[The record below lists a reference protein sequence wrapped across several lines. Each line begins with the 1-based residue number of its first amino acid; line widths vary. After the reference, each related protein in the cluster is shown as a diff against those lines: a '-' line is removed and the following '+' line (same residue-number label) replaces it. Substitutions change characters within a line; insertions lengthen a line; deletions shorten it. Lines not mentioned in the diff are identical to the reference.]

1 MNYKATA
8 MIVAVSMIVVAMSGA
23 MMIGDSD
30 AAADEDEIYT
40 NGTIQ
45 VDSDGATRE
54 LKVNEQEFAG
64 YNYILTWKAAALT
77 SSGDTSNLDGKSW
90 TIVLTSTNTVSPE
103 GPSINYDERI
113 AASIGNDDPAF
124 TVDVNHDSGAA
135 VGVYSLSVTEGSGT
149 AHLGVQCEI
158 KVTVGGMEKILAS
171 VYYIYTLTAVN
182 EVGNIITLNP
192 MAMTTNTTFGDY
204 VEEVPSTL
212 GTTLLGDVQNYY
224 WYATGLPAGISMSEN
239 GYVSGV
245 PLVAT
250 KAGAP
255 VNAKVVAT
263 DKSTGD
269 TYEGEL
275 SITIKEYTQ
284 SVAGHYFKLEMEGQD
299 TETVTNGDSFAVVQ
313 GETVTLKTYREGS
326 PDGTPVSV
334 ASVTAVAA
342 DGTVDDISA
351 TSAGTYA
358 LNSAGTGAYRIVID
372 VDGTNT
378 VSFYLFV
385 TPSLDN
391 ISAGIVVS
399 GN

>member
-23 MMIGDSD
+23 VMTGDSD
-30 AAADEDEIYT
+30 AAADADEIYT

-45 VDSDGATRE
+45 VDSTEATRE

-64 YNYILTWKAAALT
+64 YNYTLTWKAATLT
-77 SSGDTSNLDGKSW
+77 NSGDTSDLDGKFW
-90 TIVLTSTNTVSPE
+90 TTVLTSTNTVSTS
-103 GPSINYDERI
+103 GPSITYVAEGS
-113 AASIGNDDPAF
+113 ASIGDSGSAF
-124 TVDVNHDSGAA
+124 TVDVIHNEGAA
-135 VGVYSLSVTEGSGT
+135 VGVYSLTVSGGSDT
-149 AHLGVQCEI
+149 KCLGVQCEI
-158 KVTVGGMEKILAS
+158 EVTVGGMKKTLAS
-171 VYYIYTLTAVN
+171 VYYIYTLKAVDKVDN
-182 EVGNIITLNP
+182 DITLKP
-192 MAMTTNTTFGDY
+192 MTMITNTTFGDY
-204 VEEVPSTL
+204 VEEVTTP
-212 GTTLLGDVQNYY
+212 TTLLGDVQNYY

-250 KAGAP
+250 EANEP
-255 VNAKVVAT
+255 VKAKVVAT

-275 SITIKEYTQ
+275 SIIINEYTQ
-284 SVAGHYFKLEMEGQD
+284 SVAGHYFKLEMEGQV

-313 GETVTLKTYREGS
+313 GETVTLRTYSGDSPGS
-326 PDGTPVSV
+326 PAAVY
-334 ASVTAVAA
+334 SVTAIAA
-342 DGTVDDISA
+342 NGTVSPITASD
-351 TSAGTYA
+351 TGVYN

-372 VDGTNT
+372 VDETNT

>member
-1 MNYKATA
+1 MKYKATA

-23 MMIGDSD
+23 VMTGDSD
-30 AAADEDEIYT
+30 VAADADEIYT

-64 YNYILTWKAAALT
+64 YNYTLTWKAAALD
-77 SSGDTSNLDGKSW
+77 SSSDTGSLDGKVW
-90 TIVLTSTNTVSPE
+90 TTVLTSTNTLSS
-103 GPSINYDERI
+103 GTPSISYNDDGT
-113 AASIGNDDPAF
+113 ASIGNSGSTF
-124 TVDVNHDSGAA
+124 TVDVKHDPGAA
-135 VGVYSLSVTEGSGT
+135 VGVYSLSVTAGSGT
-149 AHLGVQCEI
+149 ACLGVQCEI
-158 KVTVGGMEKILAS
+158 KVTVGGMEKTLAF
-171 VYYIYTLTAVN
+171 VYYIYTLKAVD
-182 EVGNIITLNP
+182 EVVNDITLKS
-192 MAMTTNTTFGDY
+192 MTMTTNTTFGDY
-204 VEEVPSTL
+204 VEEDT
-212 GTTLLGDVQNYY
+212 TTLLGDVQNYY

-250 KAGAP
+250 EEDAP

-269 TYEGEL
+269 TYEGVL
-275 SITIKEYTQ
+275 SITVTEYTQ
-284 SVAGHYFKLEMEGQD
+284 SVTGFYFELEMEGQD

-313 GETVTLKTYREGS
+313 GETVTLRTYSGDS
-326 PDGTPVSV
+326 SDSSLV
-334 ASVTAVAA
+334 AVVSVTAIAA
-342 DGTVDDISA
+342 DGTVSPITTSDIGVYNLS
-351 TSAGTYA
+351 
-358 LNSAGTGAYRIVID
+358 SAGTGAYRIVID

>member
-30 AAADEDEIYT
+30 AAVDEDEIYT

-45 VDSDGATRE
+45 VDSNGATRE

-64 YNYILTWKAAALT
+64 YNYILTWKAATLT
-77 SSGDTSNLDGKSW
+77 SGDTSNLDGKSW
-90 TIVLTSTNTVSPE
+90 TTVLTSTNTVSTS
-103 GPSINYDERI
+103 GPSITYGNEGT
-113 AASIGNDDPAF
+113 ASIGDGGSAF
-124 TVDVNHDSGAA
+124 KVGVKHESGAA
-135 VGVYSLSVTEGSGT
+135 VGVYSLSVTAGSDT
-149 AHLGVQCEI
+149 ANLGVQCEI
-158 KVTVGGMEKILAS
+158 KVTVGGMEKTLAS
-171 VYYIYTLTAVN
+171 VYYIYTLTAVD
-182 EVGNIITLNP
+182 EVDNDITLK
-192 MAMTTNTTFGDY
+192 AMTMITNTTFGDY
-204 VEEVPSTL
+204 VEEDTTT
-212 GTTLLGDVQNYY
+212 TTLLGDVQNYY

-250 KAGAP
+250 EANAP
-255 VNAKVVAT
+255 VKAKVVAT

-269 TYEGEL
+269 TYEGVL
-275 SITIKEYTQ
+275 SITVNEYTQ
-284 SVAGHYFKLEMEGQD
+284 SVTGYYFELEMEGQD
-299 TETVTNGDSFAVVQ
+299 AETVTNGDSFAVVQ
-313 GETVTLKTYREGS
+313 GETVTLRTYSGDSSGGS
-326 PDGTPVSV
+326 LAAVD
-334 ASVTAVAA
+334 SVTAIAA
-342 DGTVDDISA
+342 DGTVSPI
-351 TSAGTYA
+351 TSDTGVYN
-358 LNSAGTGAYRIVID
+358 LSSAGTGAYRIVID
-372 VDGTNT
+372 VDETNT

>member
-23 MMIGDSD
+23 VMTGDSD
-30 AAADEDEIYT
+30 AAADADEIYT

-64 YNYILTWKAAALT
+64 YNYTLTWKAAALD
-77 SSGDTSNLDGKSW
+77 SSSDTGSLDGKVW
-90 TIVLTSTNTVSPE
+90 TTVLTSTNTLSS
-103 GPSINYDERI
+103 GTPSISYNDDGT
-113 AASIGNDDPAF
+113 ASIGNSSSTF
-124 TVDVNHDSGAA
+124 TVDVKHKSGAA
-135 VGVYSLSVTEGSGT
+135 VGVYSLIVSGGSDT
-149 AHLGVQCEI
+149 KCLGVQCEI

-171 VYYIYTLTAVN
+171 VYYIYTLRAVN
-182 EVGNIITLNP
+182 EVDNDITLKA
-192 MAMTTNTTFGDY
+192 MTMTTNTTFGDY
-204 VEEVPSTL
+204 VEEDTTTS
-212 GTTLLGDVQNYY
+212 TLLGDVQNYY

-250 KAGAP
+250 KANAP

-269 TYEGEL
+269 TYEGVL
-275 SITIKEYTQ
+275 TITINEYTQ
-284 SVAGHYFKLEMEGQD
+284 SVDGYYFELEMQGQV

-313 GETVTLKTYREGS
+313 GETVTLKTYEGVSPGGS
-326 PDGTPVSV
+326 PSNVQF
-334 ASVTAVAA
+334 VTAIAA
-342 DGTVDDISA
+342 DGTVSPIDFSSD
-351 TSAGTYA
+351 GVYN

-372 VDGTNT
+372 VDETNT

>member
-30 AAADEDEIYT
+30 AAADADEIYT

-45 VDSDGATRE
+45 VDSTGATRE

-64 YNYILTWKAAALT
+64 YNYTLTWKAATLDSSSDTNAL
-77 SSGDTSNLDGKSW
+77 DEKSW

-103 GPSINYDERI
+103 GPSIIYNEGI
-113 AASIGNDDPAF
+113 SASIGNDGSAF
-124 TVDVNHDSGAA
+124 TVDVKHDFGAA
-135 VGVYSLSVTEGSGT
+135 VGVYSLSVTAGSDT
-149 AHLGVQCEI
+149 ANLGVQCEI
-158 KVTVGGMEKILAS
+158 KVTVGGMEKTLAS
-171 VYYIYTLTAVN
+171 VYYIYTLTAVD
-182 EVGNIITLNP
+182 EVGNDITLKA
-192 MAMTTNTTFGDY
+192 MTMTTNTTFGDY
-204 VEEVPSTL
+204 VEEDT
-212 GTTLLGDVQNYY
+212 TTLLGDVQNYY
-224 WYATGLPAGISMSEN
+224 WYATRLPAGISMSEN

-250 KAGAP
+250 EANAP
-255 VNAKVVAT
+255 VKAKVVAT

-269 TYEGEL
+269 TYEGVL
-275 SITIKEYTQ
+275 SITVTEYTQ
-284 SVAGHYFKLEMEGQD
+284 SVTGYYFELKMEGQD

-313 GETVTLKTYREGS
+313 GETVTLRTYSGDSPGGS
-326 PDGTPVSV
+326 LAAVD
-334 ASVTAVAA
+334 SVTAIAA
-342 DGTVDDISA
+342 DGTVSPITASDTGVYNLS
-351 TSAGTYA
+351 
-358 LNSAGTGAYRIVID
+358 SAGTGAYRIVID

>member
-23 MMIGDSD
+23 VMTGDSD
-30 AAADEDEIYT
+30 AAADADEIYT

-64 YNYILTWKAAALT
+64 YNYTLTWKAAALD
-77 SSGDTSNLDGKSW
+77 SSSDTGSLDGKVW
-90 TIVLTSTNTVSPE
+90 TTVLTSTNTLSS
-103 GPSINYDERI
+103 GTPSISYNDDGT
-113 AASIGNDDPAF
+113 ASIGNSGSTF
-124 TVDVNHDSGAA
+124 TVDVTHDSGAA
-135 VGVYSLSVTEGSGT
+135 VGVYSLSVRAGSDT
-149 AHLGVQCEI
+149 ANLGVQCEI
-158 KVTVGGMEKILAS
+158 KVTVGGMEKTLAS
-171 VYYIYTLTAVN
+171 VYYIYTLKAVD
-182 EVGNIITLNP
+182 EVVNDITLKS
-192 MAMTTNTTFGDY
+192 MTMTTNTTFGDY
-204 VEEVPSTL
+204 VEEYT
-212 GTTLLGDVQNYY
+212 TTLLGDVQNYY

-250 KAGAP
+250 EDAP

-269 TYEGEL
+269 TYEGVL
-275 SITIKEYTQ
+275 SITVTEYTQ
-284 SVAGHYFKLEMEGQD
+284 SVTGFYFELEMEGQD

-313 GETVTLKTYREGS
+313 GETVTLRTYSGDS
-326 PDGTPVSV
+326 SDSSLV
-334 ASVTAVAA
+334 AVVSVTAIAA
-342 DGTVDDISA
+342 DGTVSPITTSDIGVYNLS
-351 TSAGTYA
+351 
-358 LNSAGTGAYRIVID
+358 SAGTGAYRIVID

>member
-64 YNYILTWKAAALT
+64 YNYTLTWKAVTLDN
-77 SSGDTSNLDGKSW
+77 SSDTSALDKKTW
-90 TIVLTSTNTVSPE
+90 TTVLTSTNTVSTS
-103 GPSINYDERI
+103 GPSIIYGDEDI
-113 AASIGNDDPAF
+113 ASIGDSGSAF
-124 TVDVNHDSGAA
+124 TVDVIHKDEAA
-135 VGVYSLSVTEGSGT
+135 VGVYSLTVSGGSET
-149 AHLGVQCEI
+149 KCLGVQCEI
-158 KVTVGGMEKILAS
+158 KVTVGGMEKTLAS
-171 VYYIYTLTAVN
+171 VYYIYTLKAVG
-182 EVGNIITLNP
+182 EVVNDITLKS
-192 MAMTTNTTFGDY
+192 MTMTTNTTFGDY
-204 VEEVPSTL
+204 VEED
-212 GTTLLGDVQNYY
+212 TTTPLLGDVQNYY

-250 KAGAP
+250 EADEP
-255 VNAKVVAT
+255 VKAKVVAT

-275 SITIKEYTQ
+275 SIIINEYTQ
-284 SVAGHYFKLEMEGQD
+284 SVAGHYFELEMKGQV

-313 GETVTLKTYREGS
+313 GETVTLKTYEGES
-326 PDGTPVSV
+326 PSDVQ
-334 ASVTAVAA
+334 SVTAIAA
-342 DGTVDDISA
+342 DGTVSTITAPGD
-351 TSAGTYA
+351 GVYN
-358 LNSAGTGAYRIVID
+358 LNSAGTGAYRIVIN

>member
-45 VDSDGATRE
+45 VDATGATRE

-64 YNYILTWKAAALT
+64 YNYTLTWKAATLT

-103 GPSINYDERI
+103 GPSIIYDKRI

-158 KVTVGGMEKILAS
+158 KVTVGGMEKTLAS
-171 VYYIYTLTAVN
+171 VYYIYTLKAVG
-182 EVGNIITLNP
+182 EVVNDITLKS
-192 MAMTTNTTFGDY
+192 MTMTTNTTFGDY
-204 VEEVPSTL
+204 VEED
-212 GTTLLGDVQNYY
+212 TTTTTPLLGDVQNYY

-250 KAGAP
+250 EADEP
-255 VNAKVVAT
+255 VKAKVVAT

-275 SITIKEYTQ
+275 SIIINEYTQ
-284 SVAGHYFKLEMEGQD
+284 SVAGHYFELEMDGQV

-313 GETVTLKTYREGS
+313 GETVTLKTYEGES
-326 PDGTPVSV
+326 PSGIPSDVQ
-334 ASVTAVAA
+334 SVTAIAA
-342 DGTVDDISA
+342 DGTVSTITAPGD
-351 TSAGTYA
+351 GVYN
-358 LNSAGTGAYRIVID
+358 LNSAGTGAYRIVIN

>member
-30 AAADEDEIYT
+30 AAVDEDEIYT

-45 VDSDGATRE
+45 VDSNGATRE

-64 YNYILTWKAAALT
+64 YNYILTWKAATLT
-77 SSGDTSNLDGKSW
+77 SGDTSNLDGKYW
-90 TIVLTSTNTVSPE
+90 TIVLTSTNTVSTS
-103 GPSINYDERI
+103 GPSITYGNEGT
-113 AASIGNDDPAF
+113 ASIGDGGSAF
-124 TVDVNHDSGAA
+124 TVDVKHESGAA
-135 VGVYSLSVTEGSGT
+135 VGVYSLSVTAGKDT
-149 AHLGVQCEI
+149 AYLGVQCEI
-158 KVTVGGMEKILAS
+158 KVTVGGMEKTLAS
-171 VYYIYTLTAVN
+171 VYYIYTLTAVD
-182 EVGNIITLNP
+182 EVSNDIKLRSMT
-192 MAMTTNTTFGDY
+192 MTTNTTFGDY
-204 VEEVPSTL
+204 VEEDI
-212 GTTLLGDVQNYY
+212 TTLLGDVQNYY

-245 PLVAT
+245 PFVAT
-250 KAGAP
+250 EANEP
-255 VNAKVVAT
+255 VKAKVVAT

-275 SITIKEYTQ
+275 SITINEYTQ
-284 SVAGHYFKLEMEGQD
+284 SVAGHYFELVMEGQV

-313 GETVTLKTYREGS
+313 GETVTLKTYSGDSPGGS
-326 PDGTPVSV
+326 LAAVD
-334 ASVTAVAA
+334 SVTAIAA
-342 DGTVDDISA
+342 DGTVSPITASN
-351 TSAGTYA
+351 TGVYNLS
-358 LNSAGTGAYRIVID
+358 SAGTGAYRIVID

>member
-30 AAADEDEIYT
+30 AAADADEIHK

-45 VDSDGATRE
+45 VDSTGATRE

-64 YNYILTWKAAALT
+64 YNYTLTWKAATLD
-77 SSGDTSNLDGKSW
+77 SSSDTNALDGKSW

-103 GPSINYDERI
+103 GPSIKYDEGI
-113 AASIGNDDPAF
+113 SASIGNGDSAF
-124 TVDVNHDSGAA
+124 TVDVEHDSEAA
-135 VGVYSLSVTEGSGT
+135 VGVYSLTVSGGSGT
-149 AHLGVQCEI
+149 KCLGVQCEI
-158 KVTVGGMEKILAS
+158 KVTVGGMEKTLAS
-171 VYYIYTLTAVN
+171 VYYIYTLTAE
-182 EVGNIITLNP
+182 EVGNGITLKA
-192 MAMTTNTTFGDY
+192 MTMTTNTTFGDY
-204 VEEVPSTL
+204 VEEDT
-212 GTTLLGDVQNYY
+212 TTLLGDVQNYY

-250 KAGAP
+250 EANEP
-255 VNAKVVAT
+255 VKAKVVAT

-269 TYEGEL
+269 TYKGEL
-275 SITIKEYTQ
+275 SITVTEYTQ
-284 SVAGHYFKLEMEGQD
+284 SVAGYYFELEMEGQD

-313 GETVTLKTYREGS
+313 GETVNLKTYEGES
-326 PDGTPVSV
+326 PNGSLSNVQF
-334 ASVTAVAA
+334 VTAIAA
-342 DGTVDDISA
+342 DGTVNTIDASRDGVYNLS
-351 TSAGTYA
+351 
-358 LNSAGTGAYRIVID
+358 SAGTGAYRIVID
-372 VDGTNT
+372 VDETNT

-385 TPSLDN
+385 TPSLDD

>member
-30 AAADEDEIYT
+30 AAVDEDEIYT

-45 VDSDGATRE
+45 VDSNGATRE

-64 YNYILTWKAAALT
+64 YNYILTWKAATLT
-77 SSGDTSNLDGKSW
+77 SGDTSNLDGKSW
-90 TIVLTSTNTVSPE
+90 TTVLTSTNTVSTS
-103 GPSINYDERI
+103 GPSITYGNEGT
-113 AASIGNDDPAF
+113 ASIGDGGSAF
-124 TVDVNHDSGAA
+124 KVGVKHESGAA
-135 VGVYSLSVTEGSGT
+135 VGVYSLSVTAGSDT
-149 AHLGVQCEI
+149 ACLGVQCEI
-158 KVTVGGMEKILAS
+158 EVTVGGMEKPLAS
-171 VYYIYTLTAVN
+171 VYYIYTLKAVGEFVN
-182 EVGNIITLNP
+182 DITHKS
-192 MAMTTNTTFGDY
+192 MTMITNTTFGDY
-204 VEEVPSTL
+204 VEED
-212 GTTLLGDVQNYY
+212 TTLLGDVQNYY

-245 PLVAT
+245 PLVASEED
-250 KAGAP
+250 AP
-255 VNAKVVAT
+255 VKAKVVAT

-275 SITIKEYTQ
+275 SIAIKEYTQ
-284 SVAGHYFKLEMEGQD
+284 SVAGHYFELEMEGQV

-313 GETVTLKTYREGS
+313 GETVTLKTYEGES
-326 PDGTPVSV
+326 PVGNPSDVQ
-334 ASVTAVAA
+334 SVTAIAA
-342 DGTVDDISA
+342 GGTVSTIDDPGDGVYNLS
-351 TSAGTYA
+351 
-358 LNSAGTGAYRIVID
+358 SAGTGAYRIVID